1 MKKSKTFKL
10 FIISGSIIL
19 LTFIIAT
26 FWNTLSLGNNKMPL
40 ALGVML
46 SFGISIAG
54 IIIGISELKLY
65 ENKKLWIAL
74 IGHSLIIIL
83 FLSIMIS
90 AAFK

>member
-1 MKKSKTFKL
+1 MKKTKTFKL

-26 FWNTLSLGNNKMPL
+26 FWNALRLGSNKIPL
-40 ALGVML
+40 AMAVMF

-65 ENKKLWIAL
+65 ENKKLWISL
-74 IGHSLIIIL
+74 IGHSLIIFL
-83 FLSIMIS
+83 FLALMIS